1 MRKKVVQMMVW
12 ISRQEMKE
20 RCGELS
26 YKYGKRLWKKG
37 NVQFTFLDQQIIGT
51 VMSTDTF
58 HITLTYRNN
67 KIENAVCSCPK
78 LGSYTLDCQ
87 HIAAVLIGIH
97 ETGEPEAGNQALT
110 GKSDCIFQH
119 RGYFETRKSIPVQFY
134 LHIPAEQEQKAMQ
147 MAVEINGTWIDDIAQ
162 FLEAWKHGTNF
173 SVKDEIYDAA
183 ACYFEDD
190 ISQVLGQLHYI
201 YEDQQIIG
209 VDVTEHPSW
218 LPVPATAWERMEK
231 WLSASA
237 FVSLYMD
244 TSAYHKQPLHFY
256 DALPSFSFHIDQSGT
271 SYSITFQ
278 ERNDTT
284 FLIRYQLIYQNG
296 SLYLLTD
303 EEKQL
308 IELCAQL
315 WKGQAQAIDISR
327 EQMVSISALLERVG
341 KVEDTTGMLKELH
354 QPLETSIYID
364 RVHNRLLAGVEF
376 QYGDKKLNP
385 FEKTTMVRRDRE
397 QEAEIIAFL
406 ERCGFVND
414 EGSFILQ
421 NEQLEYDF
429 LYHYLPELYKIAAVF
444 VTNAVRNQ
452 ISKKRFQPTIRVKH
466 ERDRTN
472 WLSFSFQM
480 KGFWEEEVR
489 QILDAIEEK
498 RPYYRLKD
506 GSFLT
511 LETEEIKE
519 LEKDLLTIPM
529 TPSEMLEEMEL
540 PLKEGLSFAY
550 RIEENGY
557 LAEETTVK
565 EMMYEIQMPA
575 KDKYPIAAEMETV
588 LKPYQQDGVRWM
600 LAVAE
605 AGLGGVLADEMG
617 LGKTVQAIAFC
628 MTKYEQQEQ
637 AEEKKPVLVV
647 CPTSLCHQWKQ
658 EWEMFAPSF
667 SVGIMEGTVKE
678 RNQKKKAWQTYDVWI
693 ISYGILKN
701 EIDWLKKHVTLQT
714 IIFDEA
720 QYFKNP
726 ATQIFRTVKKLQ
738 ATFRFALT
746 GTPLENKI
754 EDVWSVFHVVFPELL
769 GGLKD
774 FAWLTNNQVLRRI
787 HPFMLRREKKDVL
800 QDMPVKTEY
809 LERVPLTEEQKQI
822 YMSYLSKLKHPKW
835 KHLDQ
840 DTVRKNRIRILAGLT
855 RLRQICCDPGLFVR
869 DYEGESAKRK
879 RLMEIVK
886 DAKRSGKRML
896 IFSQFTQM
904 LQRIGDALRIEDIS
918 YFYLDGQTPPE
929 ERLQICRA
937 FNQGKNDICLI
948 SLKAGGTGLNLV
960 GADTV
965 VLYDTWWNPAVED
978 QAIDRAHRI
987 GQTDDVTVI
996 RLLAEGTIEDK
1007 MYELQQK
1014 KRQLIEQ
1021 MIQTK
1026 DMWNNQLTDE
1036 DVAHLL
1042 QEALE

>member
-1 MRKKVVQMMVW
+1 MGW
-12 ISRQEMKE
+12 ISRQEIKE

-26 YKYGKRLWKKG
+26 YKYGERLWEKG
-37 NVQFTFLDQQIIGT
+37 NVQITFLDQQIIGT
-51 VMSTDTF
+51 VRSTDDF

-67 KIENAVCSCPK
+67 KIESAACSCPK
-78 LGSYTLDCQ
+78 LGSYHLDCQ
-87 HIAAVLIGIH
+87 HIAAVLISIH
-97 ETGEPEAGNQALT
+97 ETGEPETNNQALT
-110 GKSDCIFQH
+110 GKADREYRH
-119 RGYFETRKSIPVQFY
+119 RGYFETRQAIPVQFY
-134 LHIPAEQEQKAMQ
+134 LHIPAEQGRKAMQ
-147 MAVEINGTWIDDIAQ
+147 MAVEINGTWMDDITV
-162 FLEAWKHGTNF
+162 FLEALKDGTRF
-173 SVKDEIYDAA
+173 SVKDDIYDAGA
-183 ACYFEDD
+183 FYFEDD
-190 ISQVLGQLHYI
+190 SNQVLEQLIHI
-201 YEDQQIIG
+201 YKDQQMIG
-209 VDVTEHPSW
+209 ADFTEYTSW

-231 WLSASA
+231 WLSTSA
-237 FVSLYMD
+237 FVSLYME
-244 TSAYHKQPLHFY
+244 TSAYHKQPLYFY
-256 DALPSFSFHIDQSGT
+256 DALPPFSFRIDQSGA

-278 ERNDTT
+278 ERSETI
-284 FLIRYQLIYQNG
+284 FLMPYQLIYQNG
-296 SLYLLTD
+296 SLYLLTE
-303 EEKQL
+303 EEKKL
-308 IELCAQL
+308 ITLCEQL
-315 WKGQAQAIDISR
+315 WKGQAQTIDISR

-341 KVEDTTGMLKELH
+341 EVEDTTGMLKDLH
-354 QPLETSIYID
+354 QPLKASIYID

-376 QYGDKKLNP
+376 QYGDKKITP

-397 QEAEIIAFL
+397 QEAEIVAFL
-406 ERCGFVND
+406 EKSGFVNA

-429 LYHYLPELYKIAAVF
+429 LYHQLPALYQMADVF

-466 ERDRTN
+466 KRDRTN
-472 WLSFSFQM
+472 WLSFSFQI

-489 QILDAIEEK
+489 QILEAMEEK

-519 LEKDLLTIPM
+519 LEKDLLSVSM
-529 TPSEMLEEMEL
+529 TPSEMLEEIEL
-540 PLKEGLSFAY
+540 SLKDGLSFAN
-550 RIEENGY
+550 RMEDNGY
-557 LAEETTVK
+557 IADGTAAK
-565 EMMYEIQMPA
+565 KMIHEIQMPA
-575 KDKYPIAAEMETV
+575 KEKYPIAAEMESV
-588 LKPYQQDGVRWM
+588 LKPYQQDGVCWM

-628 MTKYEQQEQ
+628 ITKHRQQTEG
-637 AEEKKPVLVV
+637 KTPILIV

-658 EWEMFAPSF
+658 EWEWFAPSF

-678 RNQKKKAWQTYDVWI
+678 RNQKKKIWQACDVWI
-693 ISYGILKN
+693 ISYGVLKN
-701 EIDWLKKHVTLQT
+701 EIDWLKKKVAFQT

-720 QYFKNP
+720 QTFKNP
-726 ATQIFRTVKKLQ
+726 ATQVFRTVKKLTADYQ
-738 ATFRFALT
+738 FALT

-754 EDVWSVFHVVFPELL
+754 EDLWSVFHVVFPELL

-774 FAWLTNNQVLRRI
+774 FAELTNQQVLRRV

-800 QDMPVKTEY
+800 QDMPAKTEY
-809 LERVPLTEEQKQI
+809 IERVPLTEEQKQLYI
-822 YMSYLSKLKHPKW
+822 SYLSKLKHPKW

-840 DTVRKNRIRILAGLT
+840 ETIRKNRIRILAGLT

-869 DYEGESAKRK
+869 DYQGESAKRK
-879 RLMEIVK
+879 RLMDIVK

-904 LQRIGDALRIEDIS
+904 LQRIGEELRIEDIS
-918 YFYLDGQTPPE
+918 YFYLDGQTPAE
-929 ERLQICRA
+929 ERLQICRS

-987 GQTDDVTVI
+987 GQTEDVTVI
-996 RLLAEGTIEDK
+996 RMLAEGTIEDK

-1014 KRQLIEQ
+1014 KRQLIGE

-1026 DMWNNQLTDE
+1026 DLWNNQLTDE
-1036 DVAHLL
+1036 DVVHLL
-1042 QEALE
+1042 QGALD